1 MLLWLKFDGDEFPP
15 QLKEH
20 GSNPWER
27 ERERERERELT
38 TQSKPKSKI
47 Y

>member
-27 ERERERERELT
+27 EREREREREN
-38 TQSKPKSKI
+38 
-47 Y
+47 

>member
-27 ERERERERELT
+27 ERERELT